1 MSRRREIRHEFVE
14 FVPAEL
20 AEGVLYVSLEYGTAS
35 HLCCCGCGN
44 KVVTPLSPTDWRMI
58 FDGESVSLDPSI
70 GNWSFDCQS
79 HYWIARGKIRWTTNW
94 SREQIGEGRQWD
106 AASKKAYFKA
116 KQKGEDYD
124 PPDRHESLWKRLID
138 WWD

>member
-1 MSRRREIRHEFVE
+1 VE

-44 KVVTPLSPTDWRMI
+44 KVVTPLTPTDWRII

-79 HYWIARGKIRWTTNW
+79 HYWIVRGKIRWTTKW
-94 SREQIGEGRQWD
+94 SRERIDEGRHWD
-106 AASKKAYFKA
+106 AASKEVYFKA
-116 KQKGEDYD
+116 KQEGDDYD
-124 PPDRHESLWKRLID
+124 PPDRRESLWKRLMD

>member
-1 MSRRREIRHEFVE
+1 MIRRKEILHKFVE

-20 AEGVLYVSLEYGTAS
+20 AEGILYVSLEYGTAS

-58 FDGESVSLDPSI
+58 FDGETVSIDPSI
-70 GNWSFDCQS
+70 GNWSFECQS
-79 HYWIARGKIRWTTNW
+79 HYWIVRGKIKWTTNW
-94 SREQIGEGRQWD
+94 SRERIEEGRHWD
-106 AASKKAYFKA
+106 SASKKDYFKA
-116 KQKGEDYD
+116 MHEGEDYD
-124 PPDRHESLWKRLID
+124 PPDRRKELWKRLID